1 MKGQEGEDDTGQNE
15 RKKGDK
21 WPELKRYVHTYGKRV
36 GIPMTPSSRLW
47 CLGRMIKPLTR
58 REGMSLGGKNVW
70 GHQLLLLCLVP
81 FHQLQEGH
89 SFMTLIQFKFYNS
102 FTWGLLLSSVILQ

>member
-1 MKGQEGEDDTGQNE
+1 MKGQEGEHDTGQNE
-15 RKKGDK
+15 RKRKSESSSRNKAGDK
-21 WPELKRYVHTYGKRV
+21 WPELKAYVYTYGKRV
-36 GIPMTPSSRLW
+36 GIPMTLSSRLW

-81 FHQLQEGH
+81 FHQLQV
-89 SFMTLIQFKFYNS
+89 FYDS
-102 FTWGLLLSSVILQ
+102 DPI